1 MQKSSQSA
9 TFAVYLFM
17 FSLYSTLRTN
27 NRKAVCYYSRF
38 NCISGL
44 ILRIHISSFV
54 IFGIPDGSYHTLQ
67 ILLRLLVLW
76 HHSKVAFSMTKTNDE
91 SYPFNFE
98 KSWNL
103 FFFFSFAIGFLI
115 IRRVSR
121 VKEVE
126 RPQVRKGPM
135 SYNPGDFESQLA
147 VDRPTKW
154 NYGTLSEKIDLFCQ
168 WVSEKESAWVSV
180 LAASRWCANHSQYLK
195 IVSTQ
200 PGTGIQGA
208 YTTPTG

>member
-17 FSLYSTLRTN
+17 FSLYSTLGTN

-103 FFFFSFAIGFLI
+103 FFSFLLPSVFLLFVAFPGWRKWSGLKWGKAQWATILGISKASWPSTVQPSGTMELFLKRSTFF
-115 IRRVSR
+115 
-121 VKEVE
+121 
-126 RPQVRKGPM
+126 
-135 SYNPGDFESQLA
+135 
-147 VDRPTKW
+147 
-154 NYGTLSEKIDLFCQ
+154 
-168 WVSEKESAWVSV
+168 VSEWVKKRAREWACWP
-180 LAASRWCANHSQYLK
+180 LL
-195 IVSTQ
+195 
-200 PGTGIQGA
+200 GGA
-208 YTTPTG
+208 QTTARIWK